1 MLAVLS
7 DIHGNLPALEA
18 VIADARAAGATGFA
32 NLGDSLS
39 GPLWPAETADLLMR
53 EDWPTIAGN
62 HERQLLTHTP
72 ERMNAS
78 DRFARQCLSDA
89 HLAWLAAQPE
99 ALTVT
104 RAPVPGPAGR
114 QAMALSLDRIA
125 RGDVDPGTEAGMT
138 KVGAILCVHGSP
150 RSDVEHLIHSVEGAG
165 LRDASD
171 AEIGERLDGATA
183 SLILCG
189 HTHVPRIVTLADG
202 RTVANPGSVGL
213 QAYTDDHPAFYAVEN
228 GDPLA
233 RYALVRGHE
242 VELRAIP
249 YDHHAAAAKAGRE
262 GRADWA
268 EALRSGRNG

>member
-18 VIADARAAGATGFA
+18 VIADARAAGATGFV

-62 HERQLLTHTP
+62 HERQLLTQTLD
-72 ERMNAS
+72 RMNAS
-78 DRFARQCLSDA
+78 DRFARQCLGDVQ
-89 HLAWLAAQPE
+89 LAWLAAQPE
-99 ALTVT
+99 TLT
-104 RAPVPGPAGR
+104 
-114 QAMALSLDRIA
+114 LD
-125 RGDVDPGTEAGMT
+125 GV
-138 KVGAILCVHGSP
+138 LCVHGSP
-150 RSDVEHLIHSVEGAG
+150 RSDVEHLIHSVEGIG

-171 AEIGERLDGATA
+171 VEIERRLDGATA

-189 HTHVPRIVTLADG
+189 HTHVARVAGLADG
-202 RTVANPGSVGL
+202 RTIANPGSVGL

-233 RYALVRGHE
+233 RYALVRGTT
-242 VELRAIP
+242 VELCAIP
-249 YDHHAAAAKAGRE
+249 YDHLSAAAKAERE
-262 GRADWA
+262 GREDWA